1 MQINK
6 KYGYIRVSSKSQ
18 ESNSSIKY
26 KKEQLIQNGIQ
37 PENIRI
43 EVGSATNEIKNR
55 LVFQK
60 LIQEEL
66 KSNDLLMVPKID
78 RCSRNTLKFLKL
90 QDILFKKNIT
100 FVALDLPTSIDL
112 ATNKLIA
119 TTLSGIAEFEN
130 NRRKERQKQG
140 IRAAQKEGKYTGR
153 KSIINKTLIQKV
165 KNLKENKNLS
175 VTEIAKVLGISRP
188 TIYKILKQELN
199 YVPYNRLVKATKGE
213 TNESTFESENLV
225 VDWIGFNIQGLLDRK
240 QVKQIAK
247 YLFQNFGFNSTFAVR
262 SDGKEEILFNDSKNK
277 DQVFFKIYKY
287 SNIYWDGIKIDFSG
301 HNGHQFYKVIVANQ
315 VNWKVFNH
323 QKDIRLSRLDLCY
336 SCKKTNDKINFESF
350 LKQCYDKVARNKAI
364 KNTSLQQNSLSW
376 IFKIGK

>member
-66 KSNDLLMVPKID
+66 KSNDLLMVTKID
-78 RCSRNTLKFLKL
+78 RCSRNTLEFLKL

-153 KSIINKTLIQKV
+153 KSIINQTLIQKV

-199 YVPYNRLVKATKGE
+199 YVPYNRLVKVTKVE
-213 TNESTFESENLV
+213 TNEP
-225 VDWIGFNIQGLLDRK
+225 K
-240 QVKQIAK
+240 
-247 YLFQNFGFNSTFAVR
+247 
-262 SDGKEEILFNDSKNK
+262 
-277 DQVFFKIYKY
+277 
-287 SNIYWDGIKIDFSG
+287 
-301 HNGHQFYKVIVANQ
+301 
-315 VNWKVFNH
+315 
-323 QKDIRLSRLDLCY
+323 
-336 SCKKTNDKINFESF
+336 
-350 LKQCYDKVARNKAI
+350 
-364 KNTSLQQNSLSW
+364 
-376 IFKIGK
+376 

>member
-26 KKEQLIQNGIQ
+26 QKEQLIQNGIQ

-66 KSNDLLMVPKID
+66 KSNDLLMVTKID
-78 RCSRNTLKFLKL
+78 RCSRNTLEFLKL

-130 NRRKERQKQG
+130 NRRKDRQKQG
-140 IRAAQKEGKYTGR
+140 IRAAQQEGKYTGR
-153 KSIINKTLIQKV
+153 KSIINQTLIQKV

-199 YVPYNRLVKATKGE
+199 YVPYNRLVK
-213 TNESTFESENLV
+213 
-225 VDWIGFNIQGLLDRK
+225 NI
-240 QVKQIAK
+240 
-247 YLFQNFGFNSTFAVR
+247 
-262 SDGKEEILFNDSKNK
+262 NK
-277 DQVFFKIYKY
+277 D
-287 SNIYWDGIKIDFSG
+287 
-301 HNGHQFYKVIVANQ
+301 
-315 VNWKVFNH
+315 
-323 QKDIRLSRLDLCY
+323 
-336 SCKKTNDKINFESF
+336 KK
-350 LKQCYDKVARNKAI
+350 
-364 KNTSLQQNSLSW
+364 
-376 IFKIGK
+376 

>member
-26 KKEQLIQNGIQ
+26 QKKQLIQNGIQ

-66 KSNDLLMVPKID
+66 KSNDLLMVTKID
-78 RCSRNTLKFLKL
+78 RCSRNTLEFLKL

-140 IRAAQKEGKYTGR
+140 IRAAQQEGKYTGR
-153 KSIINKTLIQKV
+153 KSIINQTLIQKV

-213 TNESTFESENLV
+213 TNET
-225 VDWIGFNIQGLLDRK
+225 K
-240 QVKQIAK
+240 
-247 YLFQNFGFNSTFAVR
+247 
-262 SDGKEEILFNDSKNK
+262 
-277 DQVFFKIYKY
+277 
-287 SNIYWDGIKIDFSG
+287 
-301 HNGHQFYKVIVANQ
+301 
-315 VNWKVFNH
+315 
-323 QKDIRLSRLDLCY
+323 
-336 SCKKTNDKINFESF
+336 
-350 LKQCYDKVARNKAI
+350 
-364 KNTSLQQNSLSW
+364 
-376 IFKIGK
+376 